1 MPASR
6 IRSDITSDKLP
17 PHSHL
22 WTHHSDGDFLDC
34 YSCTSTLPPQ
44 EAVQLALTM
53 PGWAEALLK
62 LRNVLV
68 KPLGLKTEVDDR
80 DAGDAIFPIT
90 YESDNELLMGTN
102 DRHLD
107 FRIAMMQHEGRVYM
121 STWVHPHNM
130 LGRAYLQVVMPFHV
144 LICRSSIKRVA
155 AEGLATA

>member
-1 MPASR
+1 M
-6 IRSDITSDKLP
+6 
-17 PHSHL
+17 
-22 WTHHSDGDFLDC
+22 
-34 YSCTSTLPPQ
+34 
-44 EAVQLALTM
+44 QLALTM

-62 LRNVLV
+62 LRNILV

-90 YESDNELLMGTN
+90 YESDSELLMGTN

-121 STWVHPHNM
+121 STWVHPHNL

-155 AEGLATA
+155 AERSVNGLSQRHTRTPVIIPDCILGPCPLRIGLTRQAAQ